1 MSESVAFDDVARA
14 LAEAGSTVLAAEAHG
29 YLCGALCVRR
39 DYGLAEWLDEI
50 LPDGS
55 TADHGRFESLR
66 EASGATL
73 AGTEMEFQPLLPD
86 DEQPLA
92 VRVEALGAW
101 CQGFL
106 YGFGAAG
113 TANRSGLPE
122 DVSEFLADLARISQV
137 GDVGSEDRGS
147 RGGGLRGAGRVR
159 ARGRTARLRR
169 TRRASRRPARH
180 AHRPLTGP

>member
-1 MSESVAFDDVARA
+1 MSESVAFHDVARA

-39 DYGLAEWLDEI
+39 DFGLAEWLDEI

-55 TADHGRFESLR
+55 TADHGRFESVR
-66 EASGATL
+66 EASDATL

-86 DEQPLA
+86 DEEPLA
-92 VRVEALGAW
+92 VRGEALGAW

-113 TANRSGLPE
+113 TANRSALPE
-122 DVSEFLADLARISQV
+122 SVSEFLVDLARISQA
-137 GDVGSEDRGS
+137 GDVGSETEEAEEAAYAELVEF
-147 RGGGLRGAGRVR
+147 LRVGVQLVYDELAALRAGQ
-159 ARGRTARLRR
+159 
-169 TRRASRRPARH
+169 PA
-180 AHRPLTGP
+180 ALTNH

>member
-1 MSESVAFDDVARA
+1 MSESVAFHDVARA

-39 DYGLAEWLDEI
+39 DFGLAEWLDEI

-55 TADHGRFESLR
+55 TDGHGRFESLR
-66 EASGATL
+66 EASRAAL

-86 DEQPLA
+86 DEEPLA
-92 VRVEALGAW
+92 VRGEALGAW

-113 TANRSGLPE
+113 TANRSGLPGS
-122 DVSEFLADLARISQV
+122 VSEFLADLARISQV
-137 GDVGSEDRGS
+137 GDVGSGTEEAEEAAYAELVEFLRVGVQLVYDELA
-147 RGGGLRGAGRVR
+147 GLRACQP
-159 ARGRTARLRR
+159 ATRTD
-169 TRRASRRPARH
+169 H
-180 AHRPLTGP
+180 

>member
-1 MSESVAFDDVARA
+1 MSESVAFHDVARA

-39 DYGLAEWLDEI
+39 DFGLAEWLDEI

-55 TADHGRFESLR
+55 AADHGRFESLR

-86 DEQPLA
+86 DVEPLA
-92 VRVEALGAW
+92 VRGEALGAW

-122 DVSEFLADLARISQV
+122 SVSEFLADLARISQV
-137 GDVGSEDRGS
+137 GDVGSGTEEVEEAAYAELVEF
-147 RGGGLRGAGRVR
+147 LRVGVQLVYDELAALRAGQP
-159 ARGRTARLRR
+159 AMRTD
-169 TRRASRRPARH
+169 H
-180 AHRPLTGP
+180 